1 MNKDSFS
8 LKLKE
13 SQKKKKKTALGLPYL
28 FIAFNISITT
38 KMDKLMV
45 VAFMENSFVNMSQ
58 PISGNKVEH

>member
-13 SQKKKKKTALGLPYL
+13 SQKKKKKKNFALPYL
-28 FIAFNISITT
+28 FIAFNISMTT
-38 KMDKLMV
+38 KMDKLIV

-58 PISGNKVEH
+58 PISGNKEGH